1 MGVPWFQPWKVCH
14 INIISLGQLSLT
26 TTSLEA
32 VLMRGQG
39 RKSGFYDVLN

>member
-1 MGVPWFQPWKVCH
+1 MVSTLEGLSYQHYFPGPTLTDY
-14 INIISLGQLSLT
+14 LG
-26 TTSLEA
+26 TTSLAA